1 MGETGQNGS
10 RPPVVIVTGPTA
22 SGKTSTGIRLARR
35 FGGEILNADSMQVYR
50 YLDIGTA
57 KPTLAERAEVPH
69 HLIDIVAPDVQYNA
83 GRYSRDAARAANEV
97 QRRGRLVFLV
107 GGTGLY
113 IRVFLEGLM
122 AGGGADPDR
131 RRALEEEHRAAVEA
145 GEPHR
150 LHRRLASLDPESG
163 ERIHPND
170 VVRLIRALELIEGT
184 GRTVSEL
191 RRSHRAPDSRYRT
204 LHLVIDPGPE
214 KLKACIDA
222 RCVRMVEGGATAG
235 SAEPAGAG
243 IRPGALVHARHR
255 LPAHAAGD
263 RWCRDTGQRARGDA
277 EGHATL
283 RPAPAH
289 LAALAPRRGVDAPGR
304 RRGAAESGRD
314 LSRGSLTPGRR
325 LDRCA
330 NESGTP

>member
-22 SGKTSTGIRLARR
+22 SGKTSTGIQLARR
-35 FGGEILNADSMQVYR
+35 FGGEILNAYSMQVYR

-170 VVRLIRALELIEGT
+170 VVRLVRALELIEGT

-222 RCVRMVEGGATAG
+222 RCVRMVEGGLLQEVRSLRERGYGPELSCMRAIG
-235 SAEPAGAG
+235 YRHMQPVIDGAETLANVLGEMQ
-243 IRPGALVHARHR
+243 
-255 LPAHAAGD
+255 
-263 RWCRDTGQRARGDA
+263 RDTRHFARRQRTWLRSLRDA
-277 EGHATL
+277 AWMHPDDEEGL
-283 RPAPAH
+283 RRAVESF
-289 LAALAPRRGVDAPGR
+289 LE
-304 RRGAAESGRD
+304 GA
-314 LSRGSLTPGRR
+314 
-325 LDRCA
+325 
-330 NESGTP
+330 

>member
-22 SGKTSTGIRLARR
+22 SGKTSTGIQLARR

-222 RCVRMVEGGATAG
+222 RCVRMVEGGLLQEVRSLRERGYGPELSCMRAIG
-235 SAEPAGAG
+235 YRHMQPVIDGAETLANVLGEMQ
-243 IRPGALVHARHR
+243 
-255 LPAHAAGD
+255 
-263 RWCRDTGQRARGDA
+263 RDTRHFARRQRTWLRSLRDAAWMHPGDEDGLRRA
-277 EGHATL
+277 VESFLEGA
-283 RPAPAH
+283 
-289 LAALAPRRGVDAPGR
+289 
-304 RRGAAESGRD
+304 
-314 LSRGSLTPGRR
+314 
-325 LDRCA
+325 
-330 NESGTP
+330 

>member
-22 SGKTSTGIRLARR
+22 SGKTSTGIQLARR

-122 AGGGADPDR
+122 AGGGADPGR
-131 RRALEEEHRAAVEA
+131 RQALEEEHRAAVEA

-170 VVRLIRALELIEGT
+170 LVRLIRALELIEGT

-222 RCVRMVEGGATAG
+222 RCVRMVEGGLLQEVRSLRERGYGPELSCMRAIG
-235 SAEPAGAG
+235 YRHMQPVIDGAETLANVLGEMQ
-243 IRPGALVHARHR
+243 
-255 LPAHAAGD
+255 
-263 RWCRDTGQRARGDA
+263 RDTRHFARRQRTWLRSLRDA
-277 EGHATL
+277 AWMHPDDEEGL
-283 RPAPAH
+283 RRAVESF
-289 LAALAPRRGVDAPGR
+289 LE
-304 RRGAAESGRD
+304 GA
-314 LSRGSLTPGRR
+314 
-325 LDRCA
+325 
-330 NESGTP
+330 